1 MSSTLQ
7 RRPCNGLIGLQW
19 PPAYRKLAEEIGQK
33 YGKSAA
39 QVALRWILQTGATFT
54 TQSKNKDHLKEDL
67 QIFDFSLADEE
78 VLQLSDMS
86 TSLAGRLS
94 AVADVAVPVGGAV
107 GGALLISA
115 VLDSLDAK
123 SDAKPTGSAVKK
135 ATLPEPEKQQKKK
148 KSEDEDEDEDDG
160 AL

>member
-1 MSSTLQ
+1 MC
-7 RRPCNGLIGLQW
+7 P
-19 PPAYRKLAEEIGQK
+19 
-33 YGKSAA
+33 SA
-39 QVALRWILQTGATFT
+39 F
-54 TQSKNKDHLKEDL
+54 KEDHLKEDL

-86 TSLAGRLS
+86 TSLAGLSLQMCAEFLRSSISRSRNWHVSKALQCSAGRLS

>member
-1 MSSTLQ
+1 
-7 RRPCNGLIGLQW
+7 
-19 PPAYRKLAEEIGQK
+19 
-33 YGKSAA
+33 
-39 QVALRWILQTGATFT
+39 
-54 TQSKNKDHLKEDL
+54 LKEDL

-86 TSLAGRLS
+86 TSVAGRLS

-107 GGALLISA
+107 GGALLISS

-123 SDAKPTGSAVKK
+123 GDDKPTAAAAKK
-135 ATLPEPEKQQKKK
+135 ATLPEPEKKKK
-148 KSEDEDEDEDDG
+148 KSEDEDEDDDDG